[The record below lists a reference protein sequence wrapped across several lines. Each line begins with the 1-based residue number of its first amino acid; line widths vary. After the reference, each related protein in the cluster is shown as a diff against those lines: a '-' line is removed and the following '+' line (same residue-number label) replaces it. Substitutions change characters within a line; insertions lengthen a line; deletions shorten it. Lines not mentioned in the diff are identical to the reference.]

1 MEVRILG
8 NEKKPKS
15 SPKDYGRW
23 DRTPIK
29 VIKKPKKSVKKGK

>member
-1 MEVRILG
+1 MMK
-8 NEKKPKS
+8 NNDKKTQT

-29 VIKKPKKSVKKGK
+29 VTKSPKKQVKRGK

>member
-1 MEVRILG
+1 MS
-8 NEKKPKS
+8 EKKT

-29 VIKKPKKSVKKGK
+29 VIKPPKKKAVKKGK